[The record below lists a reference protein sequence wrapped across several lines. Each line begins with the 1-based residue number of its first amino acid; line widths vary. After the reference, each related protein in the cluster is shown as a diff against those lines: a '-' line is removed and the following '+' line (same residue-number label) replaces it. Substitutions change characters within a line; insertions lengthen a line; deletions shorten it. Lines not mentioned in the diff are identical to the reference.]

1 MGHIG
6 KDVTLDDPAFIHET
20 ALLYGKV
27 YIGPGATVWPHVVMR
42 SEMYE
47 IRIGARTNIQD
58 FTMVHVGGL
67 TPTIIGEDCSI
78 THHCTIHGCTIGDR
92 TLIGI
97 NATVMDGAVIGANS
111 IVAGHS
117 IVGENKVFEDNAI
130 IAGVPA
136 KKIGERD
143 SGQANL
149 GNARFYELNG
159 RNYGQ
164 GIERMSADDLKTLNL
179 LPE

>member
-1 MGHIG
+1 
-6 KDVTLDDPAFIHET
+6 
-20 ALLYGKV
+20 
-27 YIGPGATVWPHVVMR
+27 
-42 SEMYE
+42 MYE
-47 IRIGARTNIQD
+47 IKIGARTNIQD
-58 FTMVHVGGL
+58 FAMIHVGGL

-97 NATVMDGAVIGANS
+97 NATVMDGAVIGANC

-117 IVGENKVFEDNAI
+117 IVGENKVFEDNSI

-143 SGQANL
+143 NGEANL
-149 GNARFYELNG
+149 VNARFYELNG
-159 RNYGQ
+159 HNYAR
-164 GIERMSADDLKTLNL
+164 GIERMSDEDLKQLGML
-179 LPE
+179 AG